1 MNLML
6 MDGSGEMT
14 GDSTRCVHSALDPEV
29 TTGAVHTPIFQTST
43 YVQKDFA
50 NHLGYEYARGDNPT
64 RNALQRALAELE
76 SPHQPAHGFCFSSG
90 MAAITTISQMLKQGD
105 HVIACDDLYGGTVRL
120 FDQIASR
127 FGIETT
133 YSPLKN
139 GDLSNAIRE
148 NSKILW
154 LETPTNPLLTV
165 HDIKSLAA
173 EAKKHGLLV
182 VVDSTFATP
191 ILQRPF
197 ELGADI
203 IVHSTTKY
211 IGGHSDVIGGCLIT
225 QNNDL
230 AEKISF
236 LQNAVGAVPAPMDC
250 FLILRGLRT
259 LDLRMGRH
267 CESAHLLAKKLQDN
281 DKVTRLF
288 YPGLE
293 SHPTHDIAKEQMNA
307 YGGIISLEVVGGE
320 EGARK
325 FADQLKLFA
334 TAESL
339 GGIESLINHP
349 WTMTHAAIPEKQ
361 RYDAGMTPGLI
372 RLSVGIEDTED
383 LWYDLVNALDSL

>member
-1 MNLML
+1 MS

-14 GDSTRCVHSALDPEV
+14 GDSTRCVHSSLDPEV

-50 NHLGYEYARGDNPT
+50 DHLGYEYARGDNPT
-64 RNALQRALAELE
+64 RNALQRALAEME
-76 SPHQPAHGFCFSSG
+76 SPHQEAHGFCFSSG

-127 FGIETT
+127 FGIETS
-133 YSPLKN
+133 YSPLK
-139 GDLSNAIRE
+139 GDDLSKAVRE
-148 NSKILW
+148 NTKILW

-165 HDIKSLAA
+165 HDIKTLAA

-225 QNNDL
+225 QNKEL

-259 LDLRMGRH
+259 LDLRMTRH
-267 CESAHLLAKKLQDN
+267 CENAHLLAKKLQDHE
-281 DKVTRLF
+281 KVTRLF

-293 SHPTHDIAKEQMNA
+293 SHPTHDVAREQMKA
-307 YGGIISLEVVGGE
+307 FGGIISLEVVGGE

-325 FADQLKLFA
+325 FAGKLKLFA

-372 RLSVGIEDTED
+372 RLSIGIEDAED
-383 LWYDLVNALDSL
+383 LWQDISEALDCL

>member
-1 MNLML
+1 MA
-6 MDGSGEMT
+6 GCGEMT
-14 GDSTRCVHSALDPEV
+14 GDSTRCVHSSLDPEA

-50 NHLGYEYARGDNPT
+50 DHLGYEYARGDNPT
-64 RNALQRALAELE
+64 RNALQRALAEME
-76 SPHQPAHGFCFSSG
+76 SPHQEAHGFCFSSG

-105 HVIACDDLYGGTVRL
+105 HIIACDDLYGGTVRL

-127 FGIETT
+127 FGIETS
-133 YSPLKN
+133 YSPLKS
-139 GDLSNAIRE
+139 GDLSKVVRE

-154 LETPTNPLLTV
+154 LESPTNPLLTV
-165 HDIKSLAA
+165 HDIKTLAA
-173 EAKKHGLLV
+173 EAKEHGLLV

-197 ELGADI
+197 ELGADL

-225 QNNDL
+225 QNKEL

-259 LDLRMGRH
+259 LDLRMTRH
-267 CESAHLLAKKLQDN
+267 CENAHLLAQQLQDHG
-281 DKVTRLF
+281 KVTRLF

-293 SHPTHDIAKEQMNA
+293 SHPTHDIAREQMKA
-307 YGGIISLEVVGGE
+307 FGGIISLEVVGGE

-325 FADQLKLFA
+325 FAAKLKLFA

-372 RLSVGIEDTED
+372 RLSVGIEDADD
-383 LWYDLVNALDSL
+383 LWQDISEALDCL

>member
-1 MNLML
+1 MALMS
-6 MDGSGEMT
+6 MDGSGDMT
-14 GDSTRCVHSALDPEV
+14 GDSTRCVHSALDPEI

-50 NHLGYEYARGDNPT
+50 EHLGYEYARGDNPT

-76 SPHQPAHGFCFSSG
+76 SPNQPAYGFCFASG

-120 FDQIASR
+120 FDQIAAR

-133 YSPLKN
+133 YSGLKD
-139 GDLSNAIRE
+139 GDLSSIIRE

-154 LETPTNPLLTV
+154 LESPTNPLLTV

-173 EAKKHGLLV
+173 EAKKHGLIV

-225 QNNDL
+225 QNKDL

-267 CESAHLLAKKLQDN
+267 CESALLLAEKLQEN
-281 DKVTRLF
+281 QKVTRLF

-293 SHPTHDIAKEQMNA
+293 SHPTHSIAKEQMNA
-307 YGGIISLEVVGGE
+307 FGGIISLEVVGGE

-325 FADQLKLFA
+325 FAAQLKLFA

-372 RLSVGIEDTED
+372 RLSVGIEDAED
-383 LWYDLVNALDSL
+383 LWQDLVNALDSL

>member
-1 MNLML
+1 
-6 MDGSGEMT
+6 
-14 GDSTRCVHSALDPEV
+14 
-29 TTGAVHTPIFQTST
+29 
-43 YVQKDFA
+43 
-50 NHLGYEYARGDNPT
+50 
-64 RNALQRALAELE
+64 
-76 SPHQPAHGFCFSSG
+76 

-133 YSPLKN
+133 YSPLKT
-139 GDLSNAIRE
+139 GDLANVVRE

-154 LETPTNPLLTV
+154 LESPTNPLLTV

-173 EAKKHGLLV
+173 EAKEHGLIV

-225 QNNDL
+225 QNKEL
-230 AEKISF
+230 AEQISF

-259 LDLRMGRH
+259 LALRTV
-267 CESAHLLAKKLQDN
+267 SYTHLTL
-281 DKVTRLF
+281 
-288 YPGLE
+288 
-293 SHPTHDIAKEQMNA
+293 PTKRI
-307 YGGIISLEVVGGE
+307 V
-320 EGARK
+320 
-325 FADQLKLFA
+325 
-334 TAESL
+334 
-339 GGIESLINHP
+339 
-349 WTMTHAAIPEKQ
+349 
-361 RYDAGMTPGLI
+361 
-372 RLSVGIEDTED
+372 
-383 LWYDLVNALDSL
+383 

>member
-1 MNLML
+1 
-6 MDGSGEMT
+6 MT

-64 RNALQRALAELE
+64 RNALQRALAEME
-76 SPHQPAHGFCFSSG
+76 SPHQEAYAYCFSSG

-120 FDQIASR
+120 FDQIAAR

-133 YSPLKN
+133 YSALKE
-139 GDLSNAIRE
+139 GELSQIIRE

-154 LETPTNPLLTV
+154 LESPTNPLLTI
-165 HDIKSLAA
+165 HDIKALAA
-173 EAKKHGLLV
+173 EAKEHGLLV

-225 QNNDL
+225 QNKEL

-236 LQNAVGAVPAPMDC
+236 LQNAIGAVPAPMDC
-250 FLILRGLRT
+250 FLTLRGLRT
-259 LDLRMGRH
+259 LDLRMRRH
-267 CESAHLLAKKLQDN
+267 CENAQLLAERLQDQE
-281 DKVTRLF
+281 KVTRLF

-293 SHPTHDIAKEQMNA
+293 SHPTHNIARVQMKA
-307 YGGIISLEVVGGE
+307 FGGIISLEVIDGE

-325 FADQLKLFA
+325 FAARLKLFA

-372 RLSVGIEDTED
+372 RLSVGIEDVED
-383 LWYDLVNALDSL
+383 LWQDLVNALKSI

>member
-1 MNLML
+1 
-6 MDGSGEMT
+6 
-14 GDSTRCVHSALDPEV
+14 
-29 TTGAVHTPIFQTST
+29 
-43 YVQKDFA
+43 
-50 NHLGYEYARGDNPT
+50 
-64 RNALQRALAELE
+64 
-76 SPHQPAHGFCFSSG
+76 
-90 MAAITTISQMLKQGD
+90 
-105 HVIACDDLYGGTVRL
+105 VRL

-127 FGIETT
+127 FGIETS

-139 GDLSNAIRE
+139 GSLGDIVRD

-154 LETPTNPLLTV
+154 LESPTNPLLNV

-173 EAKKHGLLV
+173 EAKKHGLMV

-197 ELGADI
+197 DLGADI

-225 QNNDL
+225 QSKDI

-259 LDLRMGRH
+259 LALRMNRH
-267 CESAHLLAKKLQDN
+267 CESAQALAERLQEHEN
-281 DKVTRLF
+281 VTQLF
-288 YPGLE
+288 YPGLK
-293 SHPTHDIAKEQMNA
+293 SHPNYEIAKQQMNA
-307 YGGIISLEVVGGE
+307 FGGMISLEVKGGE
-320 EGARK
+320 QGARK
-325 FADQLKLFA
+325 FASELKLFA

-372 RLSVGIEDTED
+372 RLSVGIEDMED
-383 LWYDLVNALDSL
+383 LWQDLVNALATL

>member
-1 MNLML
+1 MSMA
-6 MDGSGEMT
+6 GCGEMT
-14 GDSTRCVHSALDPEV
+14 GDSTRCVHSSLDPEA

-50 NHLGYEYARGDNPT
+50 DHLGYEYARGDNPT
-64 RNALQRALAELE
+64 RNALQRALAEME
-76 SPHQPAHGFCFSSG
+76 SPHQEAHGFCFSSG

-105 HVIACDDLYGGTVRL
+105 HIIACDDLYGGTVRL

-127 FGIETT
+127 FGIETS
-133 YSPLKN
+133 YSPLKS
-139 GDLSNAIRE
+139 GDLSKVVRE

-154 LETPTNPLLTV
+154 LESPTNPLLTV
-165 HDIKSLAA
+165 HDIKTLAA
-173 EAKKHGLLV
+173 EAKEHGLLV

-197 ELGADI
+197 ELGADL

-225 QNNDL
+225 QNKEL

-259 LDLRMGRH
+259 LDLRMTRH
-267 CESAHLLAKKLQDN
+267 CENAHLLAQQLQDHG
-281 DKVTRLF
+281 KVTRLF

-293 SHPTHDIAKEQMNA
+293 SHPTHDIAREQMKA
-307 YGGIISLEVVGGE
+307 FGGIISLEVVGGE

-325 FADQLKLFA
+325 FAAKLKLFA

-372 RLSVGIEDTED
+372 RLSVGIEDADD
-383 LWYDLVNALDSL
+383 LWQDISEALDCL

>member
-1 MNLML
+1 

-50 NHLGYEYARGDNPT
+50 DHLGYEYARGDNPT

-76 SPHQPAHGFCFSSG
+76 SPHQEAHGFCFASG

-120 FDQIASR
+120 FDQIAAR

-133 YSPLKN
+133 YSALKS
-139 GDLSNAIRE
+139 GDLSSIIRE

-154 LETPTNPLLTV
+154 LESPTNPLLTV
-165 HDIKSLAA
+165 HDIKALAT

-225 QNNDL
+225 QSKEL

-259 LDLRMGRH
+259 LDLRMSRH
-267 CESAHLLAKKLQDN
+267 CENAHLLAKKLQDN
-281 DKVTRLF
+281 GKVTRLF

-293 SHPTHDIAKEQMNA
+293 SHPTHDIAREQMKA
-307 YGGIISLEVVGGE
+307 FGGIISLEVVGGE

-325 FADQLKLFA
+325 FAAQLKLFA

-372 RLSVGIEDTED
+372 RLSVGIEDVDD
-383 LWYDLVNALDSL
+383 LWQDISKALDYL

>member
-1 MNLML
+1 MST
-6 MDGSGEMT
+6 DGSGEMT

-50 NHLGYEYARGDNPT
+50 DHLGYEYARGDNPT

-76 SPHQPAHGFCFSSG
+76 SPHQEAHGFCFSSG

-120 FDQIASR
+120 FDQIAAR

-133 YSPLKN
+133 YSPLKS
-139 GDLSNAIRE
+139 GDLSSIIRE

-154 LETPTNPLLTV
+154 LESPTNPLLTV
-165 HDIKSLAA
+165 HDIKALAT

-225 QNNDL
+225 QSKEL

-259 LDLRMGRH
+259 LDLRMSRH
-267 CESAHLLAKKLQDN
+267 CENAHLLAKKLQDN
-281 DKVTRLF
+281 GKVTRLF

-293 SHPTHDIAKEQMNA
+293 SHPTHDIAREQMKA
-307 YGGIISLEVVGGE
+307 FGGIISLEVVGGE

-325 FADQLKLFA
+325 FAAQLKLFA

-372 RLSVGIEDTED
+372 RLSVGIEDVDD
-383 LWYDLVNALDSL
+383 LWQDLSKALDYL

>member
-1 MNLML
+1 ML
-6 MDGSGEMT
+6 TDGSGEMT

-50 NHLGYEYARGDNPT
+50 DHLGYEYARGDNPT

-76 SPHQPAHGFCFSSG
+76 SPHQSAHGFCFSSG

-267 CESAHLLAKKLQDN
+267 CDNAHLLAKKLQDN

-293 SHPTHDIAKEQMNA
+293 SHPTHSIAKEQMNA

-372 RLSVGIEDTED
+372 RLSVGIEDAED
-383 LWYDLVNALDSL
+383 LWHDLVNALDSL

>member
-1 MNLML
+1 

-43 YVQKDFA
+43 YVQNDFA
-50 NHLGYEYARGDNPT
+50 DHLGYEYARGDNPT

-76 SPHQPAHGFCFSSG
+76 SPNQPAHGFCFASG

-120 FDQIASR
+120 FDQIAAR

-133 YSPLKN
+133 YSPLKP
-139 GDLSNAIRE
+139 GDLSQVIRE

-154 LETPTNPLLTV
+154 LESPTNPLLTV
-165 HDIKSLAA
+165 HDIRTLAA
-173 EAKKHGLLV
+173 EAKKNGLIV

-225 QNNDL
+225 QNKEL

-236 LQNAVGAVPAPMDC
+236 LQNAVGAVPAPLDC

-259 LDLRMGRH
+259 LDLRMTRH
-267 CESAHLLAKKLQDN
+267 CESAHLLAERLQEN
-281 DKVTRLF
+281 GKVTRLF

-293 SHPTHDIAKEQMNA
+293 SHPTHEIARKQMNA
-307 YGGIISLEVVGGE
+307 FGGIISLEVVGGE

-325 FADQLKLFA
+325 FAAKLKLFA

-372 RLSVGIEDTED
+372 RLSVGIEDMED
-383 LWYDLVNALDSL
+383 LWQDLVNALDCL

>member
-1 MNLML
+1 MA
-6 MDGSGEMT
+6 GCGEMT
-14 GDSTRCVHSALDPEV
+14 GDSTRCVHSSLDPEA

-50 NHLGYEYARGDNPT
+50 DHLGYEYARGDNPT
-64 RNALQRALAELE
+64 RNALQRALAEME
-76 SPHQPAHGFCFSSG
+76 SPHQEAHGFCFSSG

-105 HVIACDDLYGGTVRL
+105 HIIACDDLYGGTVRL

-127 FGIETT
+127 FGIETS
-133 YSPLKN
+133 YSPLKS
-139 GDLSNAIRE
+139 GDLSKVVRE

-154 LETPTNPLLTV
+154 LESPTNPLLTV
-165 HDIKSLAA
+165 HDIKTLAA
-173 EAKKHGLLV
+173 EAKEHGLLV

-197 ELGADI
+197 ELGADL

-225 QNNDL
+225 QNKEL

-259 LDLRMGRH
+259 LDLRMTRH
-267 CESAHLLAKKLQDN
+267 CENAHLLAQQLQDHG
-281 DKVTRLF
+281 KVTRLF

-293 SHPTHDIAKEQMNA
+293 SHPTHDIAQEQMKA
-307 YGGIISLEVVGGE
+307 FGGIISLEVVGGE

-325 FADQLKLFA
+325 FAAKLKLFA

-372 RLSVGIEDTED
+372 RLSVGIEDADD
-383 LWYDLVNALDSL
+383 LWQDISEALDCL

>member
-1 MNLML
+1 
-6 MDGSGEMT
+6 MT

-50 NHLGYEYARGDNPT
+50 NHLGFEYARGDNPT
-64 RNALQRALAELE
+64 RNALQRALAEME
-76 SPHQPAHGFCFSSG
+76 SPHQEAYAYCFSSG

-120 FDQIASR
+120 FDQIAAR

-133 YSPLKN
+133 YSALKE
-139 GDLSNAIRE
+139 GELSQIIRE

-154 LETPTNPLLTV
+154 LESPTNPLLTI
-165 HDIKSLAA
+165 HDIKALAA
-173 EAKKHGLLV
+173 EAKEHGLLV

-225 QNNDL
+225 QNKEL

-236 LQNAVGAVPAPMDC
+236 LQNAIGAVPAPMDC
-250 FLILRGLRT
+250 FLTLRGLRT
-259 LDLRMGRH
+259 LDLRMRRH
-267 CESAHLLAKKLQDN
+267 CENAQLLAERLQDQE
-281 DKVTRLF
+281 KVTRLF

-293 SHPTHDIAKEQMNA
+293 SHPTHNIARVQMKA
-307 YGGIISLEVVGGE
+307 FGGIISLEVIDGE

-325 FADQLKLFA
+325 FAARLKLFA

-372 RLSVGIEDTED
+372 RLSVGIEDVED
-383 LWYDLVNALDSL
+383 LWQDLVNALKSI

>member
-1 MNLML
+1 

-14 GDSTRCVHSALDPEV
+14 GDSTRCVHSSLDPEV

-50 NHLGYEYARGDNPT
+50 DHLGYEYARGDNPT
-64 RNALQRALAELE
+64 RNALQRALAEME
-76 SPHQPAHGFCFSSG
+76 SPHQEAHGFCFSSG

-127 FGIETT
+127 FGIETS
-133 YSPLKN
+133 YSPLKG
-139 GDLSNAIRE
+139 GDLSKAVRE
-148 NSKILW
+148 NTKILW

-165 HDIKSLAA
+165 HNIKTLAA

-225 QNNDL
+225 QNKEL

-259 LDLRMGRH
+259 LDLRMTRH
-267 CESAHLLAKKLQDN
+267 CENAHLLAKKLQDHE
-281 DKVTRLF
+281 KVTRLF

-293 SHPTHDIAKEQMNA
+293 SHPTHDVAREQMKA
-307 YGGIISLEVVGGE
+307 FGGIISLEVAGDE

-325 FADQLKLFA
+325 FAAKLKLFA

-372 RLSVGIEDTED
+372 RLSVGIEDVED
-383 LWYDLVNALDSL
+383 LWQDISEALDHL

>member
-1 MNLML
+1 
-6 MDGSGEMT
+6 
-14 GDSTRCVHSALDPEV
+14 
-29 TTGAVHTPIFQTST
+29 
-43 YVQKDFA
+43 
-50 NHLGYEYARGDNPT
+50 
-64 RNALQRALAELE
+64 
-76 SPHQPAHGFCFSSG
+76 
-90 MAAITTISQMLKQGD
+90 
-105 HVIACDDLYGGTVRL
+105 
-120 FDQIASR
+120 
-127 FGIETT
+127 
-133 YSPLKN
+133 
-139 GDLSNAIRE
+139 
-148 NSKILW
+148 
-154 LETPTNPLLTV
+154 
-165 HDIKSLAA
+165 
-173 EAKKHGLLV
+173 
-182 VVDSTFATP
+182 
-191 ILQRPF
+191 
-197 ELGADI
+197 
-203 IVHSTTKY
+203 
-211 IGGHSDVIGGCLIT
+211 
-225 QNNDL
+225 
-230 AEKISF
+230 
-236 LQNAVGAVPAPMDC
+236 
-250 FLILRGLRT
+250 
-259 LDLRMGRH
+259 MGRH

>member
-1 MNLML
+1 
-6 MDGSGEMT
+6 MDGCGEMT
-14 GDSTRCVHSALDPEV
+14 GDSTRCVHSSLDPEV

-50 NHLGYEYARGDNPT
+50 DHLGYEYARGDNPT
-64 RNALQRALAELE
+64 RNALQRALAEME
-76 SPHQPAHGFCFSSG
+76 SPHQEAHGFCFSSG

-105 HVIACDDLYGGTVRL
+105 HIIACDDLYGGTVRL

-127 FGIETT
+127 FGIETS

-139 GDLSNAIRE
+139 GDLSKVVRE

-154 LETPTNPLLTV
+154 LESPTNPLLTV
-165 HDIKSLAA
+165 HDIKTLAA
-173 EAKKHGLLV
+173 EAKEHGLLV

-191 ILQRPF
+191 ILLRPF
-197 ELGADI
+197 DLGADI

-225 QNNDL
+225 QSKEL

-259 LDLRMGRH
+259 LDLRMTRH
-267 CESAHLLAKKLQDN
+267 CENANLLAKKLQDHE
-281 DKVTRLF
+281 KVTRLF

-293 SHPTHDIAKEQMNA
+293 SHPTHDVAREQMKA
-307 YGGIISLEVVGGE
+307 FGGIISLEVVGDE

-325 FADQLKLFA
+325 FAAKLKLFA

-372 RLSVGIEDTED
+372 RLSVGIEDVED
-383 LWYDLVNALDSL
+383 LWQDISEALDCL

>member
-1 MNLML
+1 
-6 MDGSGEMT
+6 MT

-64 RNALQRALAELE
+64 RNALQRALAEME
-76 SPHQPAHGFCFSSG
+76 SPHQEAYAYCFSSG

-105 HVIACDDLYGGTVRL
+105 HVIACNDLYGGTVRL
-120 FDQIASR
+120 FDQIAAR

-133 YSPLKN
+133 YSALKE
-139 GDLSNAIRE
+139 GELSQIIRE

-154 LETPTNPLLTV
+154 LESPTNPLLTI
-165 HDIKSLAA
+165 HDIKALAA
-173 EAKKHGLLV
+173 EAKEHGLLV

-225 QNNDL
+225 QNKEL

-236 LQNAVGAVPAPMDC
+236 LQNAIGAVPAPMDC
-250 FLILRGLRT
+250 FLTLRGLRT
-259 LDLRMGRH
+259 LDLRMTRH
-267 CESAHLLAKKLQDN
+267 CENAQLLAERLQDQE
-281 DKVTRLF
+281 KVTRLF

-293 SHPTHDIAKEQMNA
+293 SHPTHNIARVQMKA
-307 YGGIISLEVVGGE
+307 FGGIISLEVIDGE

-325 FADQLKLFA
+325 FAARLKLFA

-349 WTMTHAAIPEKQ
+349 WSMTHAAIPEKQ

-372 RLSVGIEDTED
+372 RLSVGIEDVED
-383 LWYDLVNALDSL
+383 LWQDLVNALKSI

>member
-1 MNLML
+1 ML
-6 MDGSGEMT
+6 MAGSGEMT

-50 NHLGYEYARGDNPT
+50 DHLGYEYARGDNPT

-76 SPHQPAHGFCFSSG
+76 SPHQAAYSFCFSSG
-90 MAAITTISQMLKQGD
+90 MAAITTVSQMLKQGD

-120 FDQIASR
+120 FDQIAAR
-127 FGIETT
+127 FGIETS
-133 YSPLKN
+133 YSGLKK
-139 GDLSNAIRE
+139 GELTQLIRE

-154 LETPTNPLLTV
+154 LESPTNPLLTV
-165 HDIKSLAA
+165 HDIKALAA
-173 EAKKHGLLV
+173 EAKEHGLLV

-225 QNNDL
+225 QNKEL

-259 LDLRMGRH
+259 LDLRMTRH
-267 CESAHLLAKKLQDN
+267 CENAHLLAQQLQDHE
-281 DKVTRLF
+281 KVTRLF

-293 SHPTHDIAKEQMNA
+293 SHPTHNIAREQMKA
-307 YGGIISLEVVGGE
+307 FGGIISLEVVGGE

-325 FADQLKLFA
+325 FAAKLKLFA

-372 RLSVGIEDTED
+372 RLSIGIEDAED
-383 LWYDLVNALDSL
+383 LWQDISESLDCL